1 MDPDNSQSTTAPKW
15 SDSKTAQG
23 LRGAGS
29 SMSKSG
35 QDQLSS
41 VRSEA
46 AAGADRQQPL
56 NLPSYRK
63 GGKVRKTGVA
73 KLHRGE
79 YVVPAKKVRSLK
91 KMFGRKSGRA

>member
-1 MDPDNSQSTTAPKW
+1 MSQ
-15 SDSKTAQG
+15 
-23 LRGAGS
+23 
-29 SMSKSG
+29 SG

-41 VRSEA
+41 VRDEA
-46 AAGADRQQPL
+46 AAGADRQTPL

-63 GGKVRKTGVA
+63 GGKVRNTGMA

-79 YVVPAKKVRSLK
+79 YVVPAKKVRTLK